1 MITIKTY
8 KDYRDVMKAFKRKKL
23 NLLTIV
29 SRGGLGKTFISEE
42 ELMDEAPL
50 IFTGHVTPL
59 SLYKTVYTRS
69 QEEKEFII
77 IFDDVDTLMSNA
89 TNVSLLK
96 QICDTRETKIVK
108 YFTTSPMI
116 GTIPHEF
123 ETNCK
128 VLMLMNNL
136 KPDDTNLQAL
146 MTRSHLMHFI
156 PEDIEVLNNIKTF
169 ANDKIILDFIE
180 IYASFSN
187 SLNLRCY
194 KRAEE
199 LKRAGLNWQS
209 SIINDL
215 KVDPDLLEI
224 HKLLTKYK
232 TNTERE
238 KHFKGSR
245 MTFYRKLKILVSKN
259 QQLRNKFNIGR
270 VK

>member
-1 MITIKTY
+1 MITIKKY
-8 KDYRDVMKAFKRKKL
+8 NDYRDIMKAFKSRKL

-29 SRGGLGKTFISEE
+29 SAGGLGKTYISEE
-42 ELMDEAPL
+42 ELFKETPL

-59 SLYKTVYTRS
+59 SLYKTVYARS
-69 QEEKEFII
+69 QEEKEFIV
-77 IFDDVDTLMSNA
+77 IFDDVDTLMLNK
-89 TNVSLLK
+89 TNVALLK
-96 QICDTRETKIVK
+96 QICDTRETKTVK
-108 YFTTSPMI
+108 YFTTSPML
-116 GTIPHEF
+116 GTTPSEF

-128 VLMLMNNL
+128 VLMLMNEM
-136 KPDDTNLQAL
+136 KPEDRNLQAL

-156 PEDIEVLNNIKTF
+156 PDDIEVLNNMRTF
-169 ANDKIILDFIE
+169 ANDEEILDFIK

-199 LKRAGLNWQS
+199 LKNAGLNWKS

-224 HKLLTKYK
+224 HHLLKKYK

-238 KHFKGSR
+238 KYFEGSR

-259 QQLRNKFNIGR
+259 PELKNKFNLGR
-270 VK
+270 IK